1 MTKMKK
7 ILICALAV
15 LMLLSLTAC
24 SKTCE
29 ECGKKIDGK
38 GVEIDDK
45 YYCDS
50 ECALEAGLDAA
61 ADAIKDALK

>member
-1 MTKMKK
+1 MTKMKR